1 MALHIENPMETCGY
15 PRNKKETSM
24 THQLTTA
31 KSAVLHVLAEQR
43 IIQPHHPITIFQMT
57 KHKPKNKTG
66 AVQTRLGQD
75 YPTFS
80 AAAKKAGMSRDK
92 LARIILKDYAAKIM
106 SGEIVV
112 ESEPRIVKP

>member
-1 MALHIENPMETCGY
+1 MLQIVEDFVDFAC
-15 PRNKKETSM
+15 
-24 THQLTTA
+24 
-31 KSAVLHVLAEQR
+31 
-43 IIQPHHPITIFQMT
+43 HPITIFQMT

-92 LARIILKDYAAKIM
+92 LARIILKDCAAKIM

-112 ESEPRIVKP
+112 ESEPRIVKPWPRANA

>member
-1 MALHIENPMETCGY
+1 MQ
-15 PRNKKETSM
+15 NKCCKARGILYLSFV
-24 THQLTTA
+24 
-31 KSAVLHVLAEQR
+31 S
-43 IIQPHHPITIFQMT
+43 IQQHFPMT

-75 YPTFS
+75 YPVFS

-106 SGEIVV
+106 SGEISV

>member
-1 MALHIENPMETCGY
+1 
-15 PRNKKETSM
+15 
-24 THQLTTA
+24 
-31 KSAVLHVLAEQR
+31 
-43 IIQPHHPITIFQMT
+43 MT
-57 KHKPKNKTG
+57 KHKPNKTG

-75 YPTFS
+75 YPVFS

>member
-1 MALHIENPMETCGY
+1 
-15 PRNKKETSM
+15 
-24 THQLTTA
+24 
-31 KSAVLHVLAEQR
+31 
-43 IIQPHHPITIFQMT
+43 MT

-106 SGEIVV
+106 SGEIAV
-112 ESEPRIVKP
+112 ESEPRIVKPWPHANA